1 MKNGLIYLITTT
13 AQSVLLNGII
23 PLETIVR
30 RRNCACQKNGN
41 GVLLAKPGYY
51 KITGSV
57 TFTAP
62 AAGVVTIEAQKNGVE
77 IPGITASTTITTAT
91 TENRT
96 LNINGIIRVGCCEG
110 EPTITLVNTGVA
122 ITISNV
128 SLDVEF
134 LG

>member
-13 AQSVLLNGII
+13 NQSVLANGII
-23 PLETIVR
+23 PLETIAR
-30 RRNCACQKNGN
+30 RRGCTCEKNGD
-41 GVLLAKPGYY
+41 GITLTRAGYY

-62 AAGVVTIEAQKNGVE
+62 AAGVVTVSARKNGTT

-96 LNINGIIRVGCCEG
+96 LNISGIIRVMCGEG
-110 EPTITLVNTGVA
+110 EPTISLINSGVA
-122 ITISNV
+122 ITVSNV
-128 SLDVEF
+128 SLDMEY

>member
-13 AQSVLLNGII
+13 NESVLLNGII
-23 PLETIVR
+23 PLETIAR
-30 RRNCACQKNGN
+30 RRGCACQKSGD
-41 GVLLAKPGYY
+41 GVLLTKPGYY

-62 AAGVVTIEAQKNGVE
+62 AAGVATIAAKKDGAA
-77 IPGITASTTITTAT
+77 IPGVTASTTITTAT

-96 LNINGIIRVGCCEG
+96 LNISGIIRVGCCGG

-122 ITISNV
+122 VTISNV